1 MRNTISYIN
10 EQLYNTLVASK
21 EILGGC
27 SQEISNC
34 LDNAINKLNAPIQLA
49 IIGKISSS
57 KSTLVN
63 AILGASN
70 IVATGKAELTYNVNW
85 LKYGSLDDDI
95 KIVFKDLTYDIK
107 PRKEWKRLANRLSD
121 EEAIEN
127 EDLKQYIDKIK
138 YIEVPYPSEIL
149 KYVNIIDTPGLYSYY
164 RKDSENTISFL
175 KEVKPDAVI
184 MLFTKSIL
192 SEDMETLSKFQEKAS
207 ETQRLFNLN
216 PLNAIGMLA
225 KMDECWKISEKKN
238 PYSVCRRVIEDLK
251 RENPI
256 LNTTFFEIQPISA
269 MLALTSTFVKED
281 FSLLS
286 NLAKLDDDNIENMFK
301 SKRHFLAGAGCI
313 TLTQEELKQLIGHYG
328 LYGLYAIVTFFK
340 QHNSCLPEDLALYLE
355 QLSGFKQFRKIL
367 LAHFRDRAVLIKT
380 QNYVSEIIHTCEKVR
395 NATNDIL
402 TKELIDKV
410 QIKIMTMLM
419 SIHEYAEWHYL
430 AKIYNGDFNHL
441 EKNMVEEYK
450 MICGENGNS
459 VIDKLSLDPKSNVQD
474 MRAKASERASY
485 WNIQYNVARIR
496 KPKDAEL
503 CKVMSESY
511 KVLGQR
517 IDEMAQKEKEAK
529 EILNMAHAFFYGE

>member
-1 MRNTISYIN
+1 MRNTSSYIN
-10 EQLYNTLVASK
+10 ELLYKSLNVAK
-21 EILGGC
+21 EILGEC
-27 SQEISNC
+27 CPEITNC
-34 LDNAINKLNAPIQLA
+34 LDDSINLLNAPIQLA

-95 KIVFKDLTYDIK
+95 EIVFKDGTHDVK
-107 PRKEWKRLANRLSD
+107 PRTEWTKLANRLSD
-121 EEAIEN
+121 EEAVEN
-127 EDLKQYIDKIK
+127 EALKQYIDKIK

-164 RKDSENTISFL
+164 RQDSENTISFL
-175 KEVKPDAVI
+175 KEVRPDAVI

-192 SEDMETLSKFQEKAS
+192 SEDLETLSKFQEKTS
-207 ETQRLFNLN
+207 GTQQLFNLN

-238 PYSVCRRVIEDLK
+238 PYDVSRRVIKDLK
-251 RENPI
+251 RDNPI
-256 LNTTFFEIQPISA
+256 LNTTFFDIQPISA
-269 MLALTSTFVKED
+269 MLGLASTFVKED

-286 NLAKLDDDNIENMFK
+286 NFSTLDDDKIENIFK
-301 SKRHFLAGAGCI
+301 SKRHFLAGADCT
-313 TLTQEELKQLIGHYG
+313 TLKQEELKQLVAHYG
-328 LYGLYAIVTFFK
+328 LYGLYAIITFIK
-340 QHNSCLPEDLALYLE
+340 QHLSCSSEELSLYLE
-355 QLSGFKQFRKIL
+355 NISGFSLFRKIL

-380 QNYVSEIIHTCEKVR
+380 QHYVSEIIQVCENVR
-395 NATNDIL
+395 YATTDNL

-410 QIKIMTMLM
+410 QIEIMTTLM
-419 SIHEYAEWHYL
+419 RIHEYAEWHYL

-441 EKNMVEEYK
+441 EKEMVEEYK
-450 MICGENGNS
+450 TICGENGNS
-459 VIDKLSLDPKSNVQD
+459 VINKLSLDSKCTIED

-496 KPKDAEL
+496 MPKDAEL

-511 KVLGQR
+511 KILGQR
-517 IDEMAQKEKEAK
+517 IDEMAQKEKEAN
-529 EILNMAHAFFYGE
+529 EIINMAHAFFYGE